1 MQLRKLFFTL
11 SFALCSI
18 VIFGQTD
25 VKTSA
30 TSYVNA
36 FVEQDFEKMFFL
48 THPNI
53 VSMGGGKK
61 YVLED
66 IKRERTS
73 LAKMNFDFTEG
84 SVGEPGEIIEAEG
97 ELQVIIPINFKV
109 EIENETYNS
118 DSYLLGASSDDGET
132 WRFVNLDQYDRE
144 SLKMFIPNLSDDIK
158 LPVKEGFTKI
168 EN

>member
-66 IKRERTS
+66 ITRERTS
-73 LAKMNFDFTEG
+73 LASMNFDFQNGAIGT
-84 SVGEPGEIIEAEG
+84 PGEVFEAEG
-97 ELQVIIPINFKV
+97 ELQVIIPVNYTV
-109 EIENETYNS
+109 MIESEKYNS

-144 SLKMFIPNLSDDIK
+144 SLKMFIPNLSDKIE
-158 LPVKEGFTKI
+158 LPVKEGFTKV